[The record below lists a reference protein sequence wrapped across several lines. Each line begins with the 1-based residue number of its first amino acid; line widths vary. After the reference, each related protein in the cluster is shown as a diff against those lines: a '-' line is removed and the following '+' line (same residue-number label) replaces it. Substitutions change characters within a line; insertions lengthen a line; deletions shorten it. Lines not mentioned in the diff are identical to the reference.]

1 MPQFLNMPLNIRDIK
16 LGLRLNDT
24 SNVFE
29 IFRTMC
35 NRLHHDEIFRRWNG
49 NADPASPFYL
59 CSCYREKF
67 EWNPPLI
74 DIDRDSRSIVL

>member
-1 MPQFLNMPLNIRDIK
+1 MSQFLNMPLDIRDVE
-16 LGLRLNDT
+16 LGLRLNDA

-29 IFRTMC
+29 IFRTMRD
-35 NRLHHDEIFRRWNG
+35 RLHHDEIFRRGNG
-49 NADPASPFYL
+49 NTNPASPFYL

-74 DIDRDSRSIVL
+74 DIDRDSSRIVL